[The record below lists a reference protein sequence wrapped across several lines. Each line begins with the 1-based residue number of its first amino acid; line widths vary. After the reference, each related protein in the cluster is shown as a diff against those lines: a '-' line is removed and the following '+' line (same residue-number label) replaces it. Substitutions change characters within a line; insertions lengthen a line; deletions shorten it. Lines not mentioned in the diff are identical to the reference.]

1 MEARAEAVSSEGT
14 GPMAREMDGGR
25 WNASVVLSDPHLR
38 PHLRRDEL
46 GTWVPA
52 HEAYS
57 HVGPAG
63 ELLA

>member
-38 PHLRRDEL
+38 RDEL